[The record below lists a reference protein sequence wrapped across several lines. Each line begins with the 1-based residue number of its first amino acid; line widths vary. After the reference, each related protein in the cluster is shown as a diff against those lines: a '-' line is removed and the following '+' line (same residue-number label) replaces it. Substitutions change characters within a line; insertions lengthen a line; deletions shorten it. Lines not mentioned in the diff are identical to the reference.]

1 MNALQKLVI
10 KMILL
15 VVWGIYRLGYLHGR
29 LETRLKVMI
38 GR

>member
-1 MNALQKLVI
+1 MNALQKLAL

-15 VVWGIYRLGYLHGR
+15 VVWGIYRVGYFHGKI
-29 LETRLKVMI
+29 ETRIKVLM